1 LSVVLPSK
9 GVHSTPLTVSLFS
22 EAHRLKNSK
31 SKLFEELATV
41 PRDYCLLLTG
51 TPIANATEE
60 LWALLNFANPAVFH
74 DKDGFL
80 QKFGSV
86 TDAKQVSELHT
97 LLKPFLL
104 RRVKDDV
111 EKSLP
116 PKEETILEVSL
127 TPIQKTYY
135 KAIYERNTSF
145 LFKGAKPSNSPS
157 LMNVMMELRKCC
169 NHPYLVKGAEE
180 RILADAA
187 AKLKDAS
194 TEKIDAACGSHA
206 ETSNLFAEQLVKSS
220 GKMVLMEKLLHKL
233 FVDGHKVLVFSQSTF
248 LQKLSCTKRSPFLSP
263 PLFLQWFEHW
273 IC

>member
-1 LSVVLPSK
+1 MCC
-9 GVHSTPLTVSLFS
+9 S

-60 LWALLNFANPAVFH
+60 LWALLNFANPTVFN
-74 DKDGFL
+74 DKEGFL
-80 QKFGSV
+80 EKFGSV
-86 TDAKQVSELHT
+86 TDAKQVSELHS
-97 LLKPFLL
+97 LLKPYLL

-135 KAIYERNTSF
+135 KAIYERNTAF
-145 LFKGAKPSNSPS
+145 LYKGAKPNNAPS

-180 RILADAA
+180 RILAEAA
-187 AKLKDAS
+187 AKLKDMDAEMDLGENS
-194 TEKIDAACGSHA
+194 LSIDH
-206 ETSNLFAEQLVKSS
+206 TNLFAEQLVKSS

-233 FVDGHKVLVFSQSTF
+233 FVDGHKVLVFSQSKCVESGT
-248 LQKLSCTKRSPFLSP
+248 LISLSSCHLSS
-263 PLFLQWFEHW
+263 L
-273 IC
+273 IVATVC

>member
-1 LSVVLPSK
+1 
-9 GVHSTPLTVSLFS
+9 
-22 EAHRLKNSK
+22 
-31 SKLFEELATV
+31 
-41 PRDYCLLLTG
+41 LLTG

-60 LWALLNFANPAVFH
+60 LWALLNFANPSVFN

-80 QKFGSV
+80 EKFGSV
-86 TDAKQVSELHT
+86 TDAKQVNELHS
-97 LLKPFLL
+97 LLKPYLL

-145 LFKGAKPSNSPS
+145 LYKGAKPSNAPS

-180 RILADAA
+180 RILADAG
-187 AKLKDAS
+187 AKFKEAS
-194 TEKIDAACGSHA
+194 TDNAMSGDSIPSES
-206 ETSNLFAEQLVKSS
+206 TNLFAEQLVKSS

-233 FVDGHKVLVFSQSTF
+233 FLDGHKVLVFSQSTF
-248 LQKLSCTKRSPFLSP
+248 RIVGNKYR
-263 PLFLQWFEHW
+263 
-273 IC
+273 